1 MFSCKE
7 IKDSVKNFFSMIF
20 FPSRKP
26 KPTPKPTPNKG
37 KNMRYYLNDP
47 SSPSLIEEVTNPT
60 PRGLNISVANLEPG
74 VVDFTS
80 PQGLAN
86 NAYAVLCHGINM
98 FNSDFNLNRW
108 ALVGSLNVNPM
119 AGYEANAY
127 YDRRNLKFFY
137 FMKDNRKIFT
147 ALSADVVSH
156 ELGHALLD
164 AIRPDMFNAAS
175 MEVWAFHEAFGD
187 INAIMC
193 ALYHNQLVDFMLKE
207 TNNNIRTPNIVSR
220 IGEEFG
226 VALNIPFSLRDAA
239 NNYKYQNPATLP
251 ANSSDP
257 NVICREPHSFSKI
270 MSGIFYDV
278 LCSLFEKL
286 GKDKNA
292 LLAARDYLKKT
303 FYKTCVT
310 APLAPN
316 FYSSFCSAWLQ
327 EDAKQGGVHADV
339 LNRVFQ
345 SRNVM
350 GVQAMSL
357 HEKFDHDSVKNFV
370 GGEPVSQFVTVGDL
384 MQNELMAMADG
395 SDISDMKVMLAL
407 DPKALD
413 SKCMRMQS
421 DDDDDVVDQAKKAAK
436 ILLEYIFSK
445 RLFGRADSDVWFKD
459 GDNNLSRRMF
469 QCDCFR
475 PNYLFPGNPEYN
487 KPYKPENNSGCC
499 TYGSC
504 ANLPKPEPKKIEKNC
519 NIRYSNSC
527 TTVAYRGKC

>member
-7 IKDSVKNFFSMIF
+7 ITNSMKNFFSMIF
-20 FPSRKP
+20 YRKRKP
-26 KPTPKPTPNKG
+26 NPPKPVPTKG

-47 SSPSLIEEVTNPT
+47 SSPLLIEEVANPV
-60 PRGLNISVANLEPG
+60 PHGLNIAVANLEPG
-74 VVDFTS
+74 VLDFTS

-86 NAYAVLCHGINM
+86 NTYATLCHGINM
-98 FNSDFNLNRW
+98 FNSDFNLSKW
-108 ALVGSLNVNPM
+108 ALVNVLNVNPM
-119 AGYEANAY
+119 AGFEANAY

-137 FMKDNRKIFT
+137 FTKDGKKVFT
-147 ALSADVVSH
+147 SLSADVISH

-164 AIRPDMFNAAS
+164 ALRPDMFNAAS

-193 ALYHNQLVDFMLKE
+193 SLYHNKIVDFVLNE
-207 TNNNIRTPNIVSR
+207 TNGNLRTPNIVSR

-251 ANSSDP
+251 ANSNDH

-278 LCSLFEKL
+278 LCSIYEKL

-292 LLAARDYLKKT
+292 LLAARDYVKKT
-303 FYKTCVT
+303 FYKACVV
-310 APLAPN
+310 APLAPT
-316 FYSSFCSAWLQ
+316 FYNSFCTAWLQ
-327 EDAKQGGVHADV
+327 EDAKLGGQHNDV
-339 LNRVFQ
+339 LTRVFE
-345 SRNVM
+345 SRNVF
-350 GVQAMSL
+350 GVKGMSMNESTCSDMQIGFNNGNVL
-357 HEKFDHDSVKNFV
+357 KTFM
-370 GGEPVSQFVTVGDL
+370 TVGDL
-384 MQNELMAMADG
+384 MQDELMAMADG
-395 SDISDMKVMLAL
+395 EDISNMKVMLAV
-407 DPKALD
+407 DPTNWQND
-413 SKCMRMQS
+413 MMQMQS
-421 DDDDDVVDQAKKAAK
+421 SEDLMESAKNAAK
-436 ILLEYIFSK
+436 LLLEYIFAK
-445 RLFGRADSDVWFKD
+445 RLFGRAESDVWYKD
-459 GDNNLSRRMF
+459 SDNKLSRRMF
-469 QCDCFR
+469 QCDCFK

-504 ANLPKPEPKKIEKNC
+504 ANLPKPVTNKIEKNC

-527 TTVAYRGKC
+527 SSVAYRGRC